1 MLAGQ
6 RTTRERGISMMNVTV
21 EIKNSVEVMKQL
33 KEYKKMAEE
42 INAMSV
48 EAQEKCIAAIDAGQ
62 YDAALAYMKFIE
74 ECTDAIDEMRKHV
87 LVAY

>member
-1 MLAGQ
+1 
-6 RTTRERGISMMNVTV
+6 MMNII
-21 EIKNSVEVMKQL
+21 EIENSVEVMKQL
-33 KEYKKMAEE
+33 KKYKKMAEE

-74 ECTDAIDEMRKHV
+74 ECTDTIDEMRKHV
-87 LVAY
+87 LATY

>member
-1 MLAGQ
+1 
-6 RTTRERGISMMNVTV
+6 
-21 EIKNSVEVMKQL
+21 
-33 KEYKKMAEE
+33 MAEE